1 MDGHLRLPQSPMEAD
16 TGETGDS
23 LFVNSLARRPWF
35 GGWQLASSATDR
47 HPTQAISSIV
57 RRKSN
62 LFPITLAKT
71 STPAASGLAVHQKHI
86 CTYCSLVLLRDRRWV
101 CEVAHHSWR

>member
-62 LFPITLAKT
+62 LFPITLADFDSRCFWFGRT
-71 STPAASGLAVHQKHI
+71 SETHLHMLLPCPAS
-86 CTYCSLVLLRDRRWV
+86 
-101 CEVAHHSWR
+101 